1 MQYFFD
7 TVETIPGG
15 VGFSLFSPLH
25 ITWLIIFA
33 VTAVTCSVHYRRLN
47 EKGRG
52 LWRKVVASLLIADEV
67 FKQICLIAGGRWI
80 PDYLPLHLCS
90 INIISIAYHAFR
102 PSNGLGNFLY
112 TVCIPGALAAL
123 LFPSWTDLPLV
134 NFMHLHSTTVHILLV
149 LYPLVLT
156 VGGDIRP
163 DARKIPMCLLI
174 LAVMAA
180 VIVPVNMLLGTNFFF
195 LDHADPGNPLYFFQ
209 QEFGSHLLGFPVI
222 IAGVLLVMHLPW
234 VLARKIKKTK
244 AV

>member
-7 TVETIPGG
+7 TVETIPDGL
-15 VGFSLFSPLH
+15 GFSLFSPLH
-25 ITWLIIFA
+25 IAWLIILA
-33 VTAVTCSVHYRRLN
+33 VTAVVCSAHYRRLD
-47 EKGRG
+47 EKSRG
-52 LWRKVVASLLIADEV
+52 VWRKTVAALLIANEV
-67 FKQICLIAGGRWI
+67 FKQICLIAAGNWI
-80 PDYLPLHLCS
+80 GDYLPLHLCS

-123 LFPSWTDLPLV
+123 LFPSWTALPLL

-156 VGGDIRP
+156 AGGDIRP
-163 DARKIPMCLLI
+163 EAKKIPMCLLI

-180 VIVPVNMLLGTNFFF
+180 VIVPVNSLLGTNFFF
-195 LDHADPGNPLYFFQ
+195 LEHADPGNPLYFFEQ
-209 QEFGSHLLGFPVI
+209 AFGSHLLGFPVI

-234 VLARKIKKTK
+234 GLARKLKKTK
-244 AV
+244 TA